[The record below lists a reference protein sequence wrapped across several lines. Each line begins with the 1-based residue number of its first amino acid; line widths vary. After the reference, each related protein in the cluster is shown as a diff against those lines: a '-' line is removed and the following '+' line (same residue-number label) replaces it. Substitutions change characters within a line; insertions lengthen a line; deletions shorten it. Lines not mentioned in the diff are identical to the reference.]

1 MKLAFALTTS
11 LVAAS
16 AGHALA
22 APAVWCGQGVG
33 EQFDVAEPDGR
44 FEYNSDADDVA
55 DERGLDAI
63 VGASCSTMMRDDQ
76 QRYHAQLEAARA
88 RWSKRLHMTEAD
100 WADAGEW
107 IRENTSMRY
116 YDGVAMKLDDRATYS
131 DLGPLAQF
139 IVLGTHG
146 PEHPNWTM
154 PDYEADALGP
164 RLTQAG
170 LVGYVSQCLRDDPG
184 GGIDAPRWATCW
196 QDAEAIDLDKL
207 NAEIRASHEGANG
220 IDRMRLRI
228 VAFELVAKK
237 LPEARKRLADAEKHD
252 DSIAK
257 LFEVAASARKAWRDQ
272 APSLRA
278 ALALQDKLDDAALK
292 NSRNAHLDDC
302 AKAARGELD
311 AVVKAMP
318 VASFGDLGLKKR
330 QDGAIAPA
338 YERAVA
344 AVVST
349 PAGYLAATA
358 ISACASL
365 TNKPVQLADAL
376 DPRGIAYR
384 GERTAAMTAMMLSGI
399 QPDDRGKRFEY
410 SAAVAPAWTAGR
422 AENLSGRGKLS
433 NVTKVGDHVHLA
445 FTAMM
450 DKVTY
455 CDNYRE
461 TNHILG
467 IDSNGT
473 FRYEMVCTAHK
484 TEIVNKASAP
494 FDVDLA
500 DGAALKAGMYV
511 AYVDGVMLA
520 WNKPGDKTPVLVFG
534 VPVK

>member
-1 MKLAFALTTS
+1 MKLAFAVTTS

-22 APAVWCGQGVG
+22 APAAWCGEGVM
-33 EQFDVAEPDGR
+33 EQFNVTEPDGR
-44 FEYNSDADDVA
+44 FKYNTDADDLA
-55 DERGLDAI
+55 DERALDAI
-63 VGASCSTMMRDDQ
+63 AGASCSTMMNGDQ
-76 QRYHAQLEAARA
+76 QRYHAQIEAARA

-116 YDGVAMKLDDRATYS
+116 FDGVAMKLDDRATYS

-139 IVLGTHG
+139 IVLGIHG
-146 PEHPNWTM
+146 PEHPKWTM

-170 LVGYVSQCLRDDPG
+170 LVGYVSQCLRNAPG

-196 QDAEAIDLDKL
+196 HDAEAIDLDKL
-207 NAEIRASHEGANG
+207 NAEIHASKEGANG

-228 VAFELVAKK
+228 NAFQLVAQK
-237 LPEARKRLADAEKHD
+237 LPEARKRLADAEKRD

-257 LFEVAASARKAWRDQ
+257 LFEVAANARKAWRDQ
-272 APSLRA
+272 APSLQG

-302 AKAARGELD
+302 AKLARDEFD
-311 AVVKAMP
+311 AVVKATP
-318 VASFGDLGLKKR
+318 VAKFGDLGLKKR
-330 QDGAIAPA
+330 KDGEITPA

-344 AVVST
+344 AVMST

-358 ISACASL
+358 INACASL
-365 TNKPVQLADAL
+365 TNRPVQLAAAL
-376 DPRGIAYR
+376 NPRGVAYR

-399 QPDDRGKRFEY
+399 QPDDRGKTFEY
-410 SAAVAPAWTAGR
+410 SAADAPAWTSDGT
-422 AENLSGRGKLS
+422 ENVGGRGKLS
-433 NVTKVGDHVHLA
+433 KVTKVGDHVHLV
-445 FTAMM
+445 FTAKME
-450 DKVTY
+450 KETY

-461 TNHILG
+461 TSHILG

-473 FRYEMVCTAHK
+473 FRYEMVCTAYK
-484 TEIVNKASAP
+484 TEIVNKASEP

-500 DGAALKAGMYV
+500 DGGALKAGMYI
-511 AYVDGVMLA
+511 AYASGVMFA

-534 VPVK
+534 IAVK